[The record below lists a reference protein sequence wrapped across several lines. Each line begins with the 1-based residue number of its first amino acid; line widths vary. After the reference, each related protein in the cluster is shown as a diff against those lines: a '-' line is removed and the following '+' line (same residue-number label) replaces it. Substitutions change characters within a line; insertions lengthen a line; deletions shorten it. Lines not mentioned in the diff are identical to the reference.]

1 MDIKQKIL
9 AKKVELDNKNKELS
23 IKPISLKERIMRKI
37 RRYAV
42 AIVITEMII
51 VAVAGLTAPQI
62 IWVYGKLTAEN
73 KRVIEISN
81 VEEIKE
87 VEDPQMKERAELRK
101 IIFTLESSK
110 GVNNYSK
117 CKEQGKFNRTGQ
129 AIDGSGDYICFD
141 TEEEEML
148 ELDNYIKRRQAEG
161 FSRREILCYYN
172 KGQKTENCKYAE
184 DAKLV
189 KL

>member
-1 MDIKQKIL
+1 MDIKQKIQ
-9 AKKVELDNKNKELS
+9 AKKVELGNKNKELS

-51 VAVAGLTAPQI
+51 VAVIGLTAPQI

-81 VEEIKE
+81 AEEIKE

-117 CKEQGKFNRTGQ
+117 CKEQGKFNRTGH
-129 AIDGSGDYICFD
+129 AIDGSGSYICFD

-148 ELDNYIKRRQAEG
+148 ELDQYIKRRQNENM
-161 FSRREILCYYN
+161 SRDEILCYYN
-172 KGQKTENCKYAE
+172 TGKKTENCKYAE